1 MEEDV
6 SMDNKKILEILSDQ
20 AFFTNIIS
28 MKTPEQVQDAFLEKN
43 IKLSIEEI
51 KVLGDLVNLIRK
63 QKSQP
68 LSEAELDNVSGGVVQ
83 PSSTE
88 NDQPALPN
96 SSMNTISGSEE
107 AIAMLGGAIVG
118 AANLE
123 DKENQKKEILWTK

>member
-1 MEEDV
+1 
-6 SMDNKKILEILSDQ
+6 
-20 AFFTNIIS
+20 

-43 IKLSIEEI
+43 IKLSIDEI

-123 DKENQKKEILWTK
+123 DKENQKKEIPWTK

>member
-43 IKLSIEEI
+43 IKLSIDEI

>member
-43 IKLSIEEI
+43 IKLSIDEI

-123 DKENQKKEILWTK
+123 DKENQKKEIPWTK

>member
-43 IKLSIEEI
+43 IKLSIDEI

-88 NDQPALPN
+88 NDQPVLPN